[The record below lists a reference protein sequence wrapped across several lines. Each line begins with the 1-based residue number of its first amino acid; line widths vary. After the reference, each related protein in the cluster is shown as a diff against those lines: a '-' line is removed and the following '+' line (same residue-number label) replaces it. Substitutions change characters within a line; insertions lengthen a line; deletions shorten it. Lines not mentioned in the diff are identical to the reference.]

1 MLETQWRKEACCTV
15 TKNVNEYSHY
25 GEQYGVSLKNKEF
38 PYDPAIPLLGIYQKK
53 KSKIYIHPILIAAL
67 FKIARTWKQAKCP

>member
-53 KSKIYIHPILIAAL
+53 KIKNIHTPNIDCS
-67 FKIARTWKQAKCP
+67 TV

>member
-25 GEQYGVSLKNKEF
+25 GEQYGVSLKNYEYNYHMTQQF
-38 PYDPAIPLLGIYQKK
+38 HYWVY
-53 KSKIYIHPILIAAL
+53 AL
-67 FKIARTWKQAKCP
+67 RKP